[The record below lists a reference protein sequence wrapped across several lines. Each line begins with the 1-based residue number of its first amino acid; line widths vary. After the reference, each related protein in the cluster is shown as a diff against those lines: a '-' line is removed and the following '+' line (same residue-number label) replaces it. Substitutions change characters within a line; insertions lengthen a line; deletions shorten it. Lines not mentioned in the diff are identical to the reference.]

1 MENKITSCV
10 FGNPSSMCRELW
22 QNKLMVRSAP
32 AEMVADFKP
41 GKVDGDPDAVMGEPH
56 CTAHNLWDGSRDA
69 AQVVVGVDSAQPE
82 IVIISKADSEFVTEI
97 KKTIDEG
104 KYIFLTPSCEVFVGD
119 FDNIVRCVQAKA
131 GLEVL
136 FNTIMVAAEAGDFL
150 VLAPNKTIH
159 IGGTLDMAYE
169 SAKTAAATTTEAPSI
184 ITKVH

>member
-10 FGNPSSMCRELW
+10 FDNPNSMCRELW

-41 GKVDGDPDAVMGEPH
+41 GKVEGDPDAVMG
-56 CTAHNLWDGSRDA
+56 AMVGA
-69 AQVVVGVDSAQPE
+69 AVVVGIDPIQPTVASVDSTQPE
-82 IVIISKADSEFVTEI
+82 IVIISKADNELITKI
-97 KKTIDEG
+97 KTTIDEG

-119 FDNIVRCVQAKA
+119 FDNIVRCVQARA

-136 FNTIMVAAEAGDFL
+136 FNTIMGAAEAGDFL